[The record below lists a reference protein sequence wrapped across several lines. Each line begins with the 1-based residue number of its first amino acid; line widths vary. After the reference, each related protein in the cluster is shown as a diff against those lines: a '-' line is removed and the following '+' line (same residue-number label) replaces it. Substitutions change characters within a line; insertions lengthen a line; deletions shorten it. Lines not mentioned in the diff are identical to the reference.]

1 MNKSKTL
8 IGLAAAILGTVLAI
22 WLGMSFS
29 GAAAPIQLGDPGD
42 AVRWGLPIVKGLSNL
57 FMAVSIGTLV
67 LAAWAL
73 ADGSATLKRSLD
85 LAAFASAG
93 WFVSGALTVV
103 LTFVSVTNLQLDTS
117 DKFSAALWQFV
128 LDVPLGQ
135 YLSLSVL
142 IAAIVTI
149 GALAVSSLR
158 NTLFLAA
165 LAILGI
171 VPLALT
177 GHAAGSAGHA
187 MAVNSIGMHL
197 LAITVWVGGLVAVLY
212 LKGKD
217 QDFNVTLV
225 SRYSTLALIAFG
237 VTAVSGAASALVRI
251 PSLGLLF
258 SNYGYLVMAK
268 VVALGVLGIFG
279 YLYRVRI
286 IERMKSSGTAV
297 FVRLVI
303 AELFVMGVASGLGT
317 ALSKTAPPEVGGGFE
332 QFTPAQILTGEK
344 LPGELF
350 ASGWFTVWKIDIL
363 WASIC
368 LGLAV
373 AYLYGVWRMH
383 KRGDKW
389 AWGRTASWLAGV
401 ALLFYI
407 TNGVMNAY
415 EQYLFSVHMIAHM
428 MLTMAVPVLLVPG
441 APVTLIARAAEKR
454 HDGSRGLRE
463 WVLWAV
469 HTPWARFVSH
479 PIVAAVL
486 FASSLV
492 VFYFTPIFAW
502 ATHEHIGHQWM
513 IVHFVITG
521 YLFVQALVGIDPGPK
536 PMPHAVRLMLL
547 ILTLTFHA
555 FFGLALM
562 QGETLLLADWYG
574 AMGRTWGPTPLE
586 DQQIGGAIA
595 WGIGE
600 LPSAVLT
607 IIVSRQ
613 WFNADTREQR
623 RADRASDRG
632 GNQDIEE
639 YNAMLARL
647 AARKEER

>member
-1 MNKSKTL
+1 
-8 IGLAAAILGTVLAI
+8 
-22 WLGMSFS
+22 MSYS
-29 GAAAPIQLGDPGD
+29 GAATPLELGDPGD
-42 AVRWGLPIVKGLSNL
+42 AVRWGLPVFKGLSNL
-57 FMAVSIGTLV
+57 FMATTIGALV

-73 ADGSATLKRSLD
+73 ADGTASLKRAID

-93 WFVSGALTVV
+93 WFFSGAMTVV
-103 LTFVSVTNLQLDTS
+103 LTFVSVTNLPIDTS
-117 DKFSAALWQFV
+117 DKFSAALWQFIF
-128 LDVPLGQ
+128 DVELGQ

-142 IAAIVTI
+142 IAALVTI
-149 GALAVSSLR
+149 GALASSSLR
-158 NTLFLAA
+158 SVLFVAA
-165 LAILGI
+165 LAIAGI

-197 LAITVWVGGLVAVLY
+197 LAITIWVGGLVAILY

-217 QDFNVTLV
+217 NAANVVLV

-237 VTAVSGAASALVRI
+237 VTAVSGVSSAVVRL
-251 PSLGLLF
+251 PSWDLLF
-258 SNYGYLVMAK
+258 SNYGTLVIAK
-268 VVALGVLGIFG
+268 VVALLVLGVFG
-279 YLYRVRI
+279 YVYRVRV
-286 IERMKSSGTAV
+286 IERMRKSGSAV

-303 AELFVMGVASGLGT
+303 AELFVMGVSSGLGT

-332 QFTPAQILTGEK
+332 QYTPAQILTGEK
-344 LPGELF
+344 LPGELL
-350 ASGWFTVWKIDIL
+350 ATGWFTVWKIDIL

-373 AYLYGVWRMH
+373 AYIYGVWRLH

-407 TNGVMNAY
+407 TNGAMNAY

-454 HDGSRGLRE
+454 TDESRGLRE

-492 VFYFTPIFAW
+492 IFYFTPIFAW
-502 ATHEHIGHQWM
+502 STHEHIGHQWM
-513 IVHFVITG
+513 IVHFLITG
-521 YLFVQALVGIDPGPK
+521 YLFVQALVGVDPGPK

-574 AMGRTWGPTPLE
+574 AMGRTWGVTPIE

-613 WFNADTREQR
+613 WFNADAREQR